1 MNKMKKIGLTALAT
15 SLVASSAFAGEASV
29 SGSVGYTWATKSG
42 NSGTP
47 GSDHGKGFGTDNSLA
62 FNYSGDLDNGW
73 SVAGY
78 TTLQDAFSLTSS
90 AVTLTMGD
98 MGSITSGS
106 GWGGVSAS
114 FDEEIPHAY
123 EQADDGSATS
133 TSMNLVGSKNDNGG
147 IQYKAPAIEMAGATV
162 SLSIG
167 YTPKASDTHTTGGA
181 TTGVEG
187 TWGSGQDAG
196 VTIAHESGLTLGVYA
211 SERNRQG
218 GASATATDEFSGTWY
233 AKYAMGPVT
242 IGYQESYYDP
252 GVAPA
257 SDGTAAALA
266 KTLGT
271 TGSGIFEAEGY
282 SIAFNVNDDL
292 SVSYAKVEDTYDAQA
307 GWSSGAVTGDK
318 VADVSLDIKSIQAAY
333 SMGSMS
339 VKMYRTES
347 DNNSYITNGGSR
359 TKNEIALG
367 ISF

>member
-15 SLVASSAFAGEASV
+15 SLVASSAFAGEATV
-29 SGSVGYTWATKSG
+29 SGSVGYTWATTGG
-42 NSGTP
+42 NTGTP
-47 GSDHGKGFGTDNSLA
+47 GNDHGKGFGTDNSLA

-73 SVAGY
+73 SVSGY

-98 MGSITSGS
+98 MGSIVSGS

-147 IQYKAPAIEMAGATV
+147 IQYKAPTIEMAGATV
-162 SLSIG
+162 ALQLG
-167 YTPKASDTHTTGGA
+167 YTPKATDSHTTGGA
-181 TTGVEG
+181 VLTSDTF
-187 TWGSGQDAG
+187 GSGQDAG
-196 VTIAHESGLTLGVYA
+196 VTISHESGLTLGVYA
-211 SERNRQG
+211 SERSRVLV
-218 GASATATDEFSGTWY
+218 SSTATDEFTGTWY

-252 GVAPA
+252 GLAPA
-257 SDGTAAALA
+257 SDGTAANTA

-271 TGSGIFEAEGY
+271 TGSGIFTAEGY

-307 GWSSGAVTGDK
+307 GWTSGAVTGDK

>member
-42 NSGTP
+42 SSGTP
-47 GSDHGKGFGTDNSLA
+47 ASDHGKGFGTDNSLA

-78 TTLQDAFSLTSS
+78 TTLNDSFGVTSS

-123 EQADDGSATS
+123 EQADDGSGTS
-133 TSMNLVGSKNDNGG
+133 TSMNLIGSKNDNGG
-147 IQYKAPAIEMAGATV
+147 IHYKAPVVEMAGATV
-162 SLSIG
+162 ALQVG
-167 YTPKASDTHTTGGA
+167 YTPRASDTYTTGGA

-196 VTIAHESGLTLGVYA
+196 VTITHDSGLTFGIYGA
-211 SERNRQG
+211 ERSRTL
-218 GASATATDEFSGTWY
+218 AAATHSDEFSGSWY
-233 AKYAMGPVT
+233 AKYAMGPIT

-252 GVAPA
+252 GLASA

-347 DNNSYITNGGSR
+347 SNNSYITNGGSV

>member
-1 MNKMKKIGLTALAT
+1 MNNIKKIGLTALAT
-15 SLVASSAFAGEASV
+15 SLVASSAYAGEASV
-29 SGSVGYTWATKSG
+29 TGSVGYTWATKSG
-42 NSGTP
+42 SSGTP
-47 GSDHGKGFGTDNSLA
+47 ASDHGKGFGTDNSLA

-78 TTLQDAFSLTSS
+78 TTLNDSFGVTSS

-106 GWGGVSAS
+106 GWGVVSAS

-123 EQADDGSATS
+123 EQADDGSGTS
-133 TSMNLVGSKNDNGG
+133 TSMNLIGSKNDNGG
-147 IQYKAPAIEMAGATV
+147 IHYKAPAVDMAG
-162 SLSIG
+162 LSVALQYG
-167 YTPKASDTHTTGGA
+167 YTPRASDTYTTGGA

-187 TWGSGQDAG
+187 TWGSGQEAG
-196 VTIAHESGLTLGVYA
+196 VTISHDSGLTLGVYG
-211 SERNRQG
+211 SERSRTL
-218 GASATATDEFSGTWY
+218 AAATHSDEFSGTWY

-242 IGYQESYYDP
+242 VGYQESYYDT
-252 GVAPA
+252 GLA
-257 SDGTAAALA
+257 SAQTAATSA

-271 TGSGIFEAEGY
+271 TGSGIFTAQGY

-339 VKMYRTES
+339 VKAYRTES
-347 DNNSYITNGGSR
+347 SNNSYVSNGGTA